1 LATMVPSWVETPRDP
16 ASWIGTELMQ
26 LVLGQLLPDVTAIAD
41 TDSSNKLISVLKDLA
56 LKNKSWAAAI
66 CEFSCSGA
74 RDAHVSAGEL
84 RIIKAQS
91 SKINLSFLHEEFKLA
106 AGADLGD
113 FLLEDY
119 VPGADAEEPGNVF
132 KGMIWRFK
140 KDFCT
145 EDDTKEGFHALAEEQ
160 FVIAVE
166 RAYIKLLVIKSV
178 ETLAIA
184 RHEEQLPSLRQP
196 LNAWIEKCM
205 VSKIVDVMWHCHL
218 LHPKHYL
225 ETCSSLLGSVAI
237 IDHDPGYIS
246 PHKHKGSNLADKIDA
261 LYWFEKLNKKLIY
274 LGDAVAE
281 VLTVSEAMWLD
292 AAFEDV
298 CEHDDMEC
306 G

>member
-1 LATMVPSWVETPRDP
+1 MVPSWVETPRDP

-91 SKINLSFLHEEFKLA
+91 SKINLSFLHDEFKLA

-132 KGMIWRFK
+132 KGYGEA
-140 KDFCT
+140 CT
-145 EDDTKEGFHALAEEQ
+145 QTRSASRRLIICSALTACL
-160 FVIAVE
+160 
-166 RAYIKLLVIKSV
+166 RARL
-178 ETLAIA
+178 
-184 RHEEQLPSLRQP
+184 SLRAP
-196 LNAWIEKCM
+196 E
-205 VSKIVDVMWHCHL
+205 
-218 LHPKHYL
+218 
-225 ETCSSLLGSVAI
+225 
-237 IDHDPGYIS
+237 
-246 PHKHKGSNLADKIDA
+246 
-261 LYWFEKLNKKLIY
+261 
-274 LGDAVAE
+274 
-281 VLTVSEAMWLD
+281 
-292 AAFEDV
+292 
-298 CEHDDMEC
+298 
-306 G
+306 